1 MIRLTRFWFRNPTNY
16 ANSVDISN
24 DLIYLLPIIR
34 LLFSMLGDSSVVN
47 IRKRVISLGSD
58 HAGTLLKGIELKS
71 PPMSVPT
78 LYNVSFN
85 IFDLLLF
92 VLIKFK

>member
-1 MIRLTRFWFRNPTNY
+1 MIRLTRFWFRNPTDN

-24 DLIYLLPIIR
+24 NLIYLLSIIR
-34 LLFSMLGDSSVVN
+34 LLFSMLGDSSVINV
-47 IRKRVISLGSD
+47 RKRVISLRSD

-78 LYNVSFN
+78 LYNVCFT